1 MIPIAKP
8 LIGEE
13 EKQAVLSVLASGMLA
28 QGPKV
33 KEFEQ
38 AFAQF
43 IGVKHAIATSNGTTA
58 LHAAL
63 LAHNIG
69 PGDEVITSPF
79 SFIATAN
86 TIKMTGA
93 TPIFVDIDPH
103 TFNIDPEKIEEK
115 ITSKTK
121 AIMPVHLYGNPAD
134 MNAIQTIAK
143 THNLIIIED
152 ACQAHGAQYQITST
166 TTLNQQPQTYKVG
179 SQHTACFSFYPTK
192 NMTTGE
198 GGIITT
204 NDDLIAQK
212 ARKLIAHGA
221 SIRYYHDHI
230 GYNYRMTDLAA
241 AIGIEQ
247 LKKLDTFNNAR
258 IKNAQY
264 LSEKIKEIKGI
275 IAPITTSN
283 SNHVFHQYTIR
294 VTTQFPKTRDQ
305 LSEFLTKNGIGNSI
319 FYPVPIHKQN
329 AYAQYHQQSFPI
341 TEQLAKEALSLPIY
355 PSLTNEELDQII
367 SILQQISK

>member
-1 MIPIAKP
+1 
-8 LIGEE
+8 
-13 EKQAVLSVLASGMLA
+13 
-28 QGPKV
+28 
-33 KEFEQ
+33 
-38 AFAQF
+38 
-43 IGVKHAIATSNGTTA
+43 
-58 LHAAL
+58 
-63 LAHNIG
+63 
-69 PGDEVITSPF
+69 
-79 SFIATAN
+79 
-86 TIKMTGA
+86 
-93 TPIFVDIDPH
+93 
-103 TFNIDPEKIEEK
+103 
-115 ITSKTK
+115 
-121 AIMPVHLYGNPAD
+121 
-134 MNAIQTIAK
+134 
-143 THNLIIIED
+143 
-152 ACQAHGAQYQITST
+152 
-166 TTLNQQPQTYKVG
+166 
-179 SQHTACFSFYPTK
+179 
-192 NMTTGE
+192 
-198 GGIITT
+198 
-204 NDDLIAQK
+204 
-212 ARKLIAHGA
+212 
-221 SIRYYHDHI
+221 
-230 GYNYRMTDLAA
+230 MTDLAA